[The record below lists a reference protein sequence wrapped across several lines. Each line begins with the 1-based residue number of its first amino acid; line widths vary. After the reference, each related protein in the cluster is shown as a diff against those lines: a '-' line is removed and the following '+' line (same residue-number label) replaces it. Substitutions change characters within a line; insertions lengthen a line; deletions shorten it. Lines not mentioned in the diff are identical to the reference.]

1 MDWSTACP
9 DWEDRL
15 RRGDSLVPV
24 GALFPEA
31 AEAGMEVFRGLK
43 VVDVQHPLGS
53 IDEDGK
59 ALHPTVEEIC
69 RPWIMDI
76 ARAIHGAYDLE
87 SGERLIREVL
97 IKVPKKNWK
106 SGLAA
111 MLMLSLL
118 VLNWRDSNEAGIVAP
133 TKDTADNV
141 FKPMRDAIKA
151 DPKLSA
157 LFHVLPTQRTIR
169 HRTTGMECRVYAADT
184 ETVSGKKWAF
194 VIFEE
199 LWQLSKRNGA
209 HDMAL
214 ECTGGQASRPEGI
227 VISITTESDEEP
239 VGVYK
244 AKLEFARQVR
254 DGLIHAPHFLPV
266 LYEWPKAEIK
276 SKAYLKPENF
286 HLVNPNYGASVDP
299 IDFNR
304 KFQEA
309 VAAGG
314 VALRVFLAK
323 RLNVPPSENMGGAW
337 AGAEFWQQCAKQ
349 VTLESLLQRSEVI
362 TIGID
367 GGGLDDML
375 GFAAIGR
382 EAETGD
388 WLHFARAWVHPIALK
403 RNAGESEQWKDFVA
417 EGSLKVVEEPG
428 EEIEEVADYVDR
440 IEKSGLLDRIGV
452 DPAGI
457 GAIVDA
463 VVAKEIEHDRIVGIP
478 QGWKLNGS
486 IKTFE
491 RKLAAEEVQHEGS
504 ALMAYSVSKARV
516 KKAGNATYITREE
529 SGAGKVDPLL
539 ASFNAGALMAMN
551 PQARRREFQMFIL

>member
-1 MDWSTACP
+1 
-9 DWEDRL
+9 
-15 RRGDSLVPV
+15 LVPI

-31 AEAGMEVFRGLK
+31 GEAGMAVFRDLF
-43 VVDVQHPLGS
+43 VVDVAHPLGLL
-53 IDEDGK
+53 DESGN
-59 ALHPTVEEIC
+59 AIRPTVGEIC

-76 ARAIHGAYDLE
+76 ATAIHGAYDVE

-151 DPKLSA
+151 DPELSA

-209 HDMAL
+209 VDMVL

-244 AKLEFARQVR
+244 AKLEFARAVR
-254 DGLIHAPHFLPV
+254 DGFVHAPHFLPI

-276 SKAYLKPENF
+276 ARAYLDPKKF

-304 KFQEA
+304 KFSEA
-309 VAAGG
+309 MTAGG
-314 VALRVFLAK
+314 ESLRVFLAK
-323 RLNVPPSENMGGAW
+323 RLNVPPSENMGGSW
-337 AGAEFWQQCAKQ
+337 AGAEYWNACAEPGL
-349 VTLESLLQRSEVI
+349 TLEKILERSDVV
-362 TIGID
+362 TVGID

-382 EAETGD
+382 DAESGD
-388 WLHFARAWVHPIALK
+388 WLLWTRAWVHPIALE
-403 RNAGESEQWKDFVA
+403 RNKSEAEAWKEFVA
-417 EGSLKVVEEPG
+417 EGSLKITEQMG
-428 EEIEEVADYVDR
+428 DEIEEVAGYVDQ
-440 IEKSGLLDRIGV
+440 IEKSGLLDRVGV

-463 VVAKEIEHDRIVGIP
+463 IVGKDIEHERIVGIP

-491 RKLAAEEVQHEGS
+491 RKLAAGEIAHAGT
-504 ALMAYSVSKARV
+504 ALMRYSVTKART
-516 KKAGNATYITREE
+516 KKAGNAIYITREE

-539 ASFNAGALMAMN
+539 ASLNAGALMAMN
-551 PQARRREFQMFIL
+551 PQPRRKAFQMFVM